1 MLGWV
6 SDWRGREGEKSGRP
20 GEKIDPQGEGEKSGG
35 KACANYCLS
44 LTQSSLIRAHLY
56 T

>member
-1 MLGWV
+1 MGHPYMVKCLVG
-6 SDWRGREGEKSGRP
+6 SLIGGEGREGEKSGRP

-44 LTQSSLIRAHLY
+44 LTQ
-56 T
+56 